1 MPETAATDNET
12 LDHLLWVV
20 ADGPTLQGI
29 RAMSKQDV
37 GRDGE
42 HRGMV
47 SGATQFP
54 I

>member
-12 LDHLLWVV
+12 LDHLLSVV
-20 ADGPTLQGI
+20 ADGPTLRGI

-42 HRGMV
+42 HR
-47 SGATQFP
+47 AHEFQCDTTA